1 MFKKLVTFGDSFLAQ
16 RTYFKEVKSISW
28 IDYICRENNFRLDG
42 YGDGGTNPYNAI
54 LNFLEYNKDFD
65 ICFFSWSHISRVI
78 YKNRRLIDIAN
89 GYETAQEQ
97 IDIPQQELTDI
108 YYKYVFATDDF
119 EWVKAQAMLEWFD
132 RHLQENY
139 KDKKFIHFYSL
150 KVNDKAFY
158 PHIFKHGINIKPY
171 LAEFSHIGGED
182 YTPIDPHNVK
192 PSDRRIHMI
201 PKVHKL
207 IGNQLNKVLKDE
219 SLSNGDVVEFSLE
232 H

>member
-1 MFKKLVTFGDSFLAQ
+1 MNKLVTFGDSFLAQ
-16 RTYFKEVKSISW
+16 RAYFKTIEPISW
-28 IDYICRENNFRLDG
+28 IDYICKENNFSLDG

-54 LNFLEYNKDFD
+54 LNFLEYNEDFD
-65 ICFFSWSHISRVI
+65 ICFFSWSHIFRVI
-78 YKNRRLIDIAN
+78 YNNRRLIDIAN

-150 KVNDKAFY
+150 DVNDKAFY
-158 PHIFKHGINIKPY
+158 PHIFKHGTNIKPH
-171 LAEFSHIGGED
+171 LVEFSYIGGED
-182 YTPIDPHNVK
+182 MNTPN
-192 PSDRRIHMI
+192 RILHLI
-201 PKVHKL
+201 PEVHKSFAK
-207 IGNQLNKVLKDE
+207 QLNKVLKDE
-219 SLSNGDVVEFSLE
+219 SLKNGDIVEFNLE

>member
-16 RTYFKEVKSISW
+16 RAYFKTTEPISW
-28 IDYICRENNFRLDG
+28 IDYICKENNFRLDG

-54 LNFLEYNKDFD
+54 LNFLEYNEDFD
-65 ICFFSWSHISRVI
+65 ICFFSWSHIFRVI
-78 YKNRRLIDIAN
+78 YNNRRLIDIAN

-132 RHLQENY
+132 RHLQKNY

-150 KVNDKAFY
+150 KINDKDFY
-158 PHIFKHGINIKPY
+158 PHIFKHGINIKPH

-207 IGNQLNKVLKDE
+207 IANQLNKILKDE